1 MLGGVRGGAA
11 PAGVGERVVMAIG
24 ELAPRIAGGEVSP
37 VEVTRATLEAIE
49 ALEPSLNAF
58 IRVEPEAA
66 LAAARAAEAEVQAGR
81 YRGPLHGIP
90 VGIKDN
96 LAVAGRPTTNASR
109 AMVDHVTDYDAAA
122 VERLR
127 AAGAIVVGK
136 NNMHEWAKGGTCAGG
151 YFGAVH
157 NPWALDCIPGGSS
170 GGSAAAVSAGEVYAS
185 LGTDGMGSIRQP
197 AAMCGVVGYKPT
209 QGLVSRFGELPPT
222 SASHDHVGPIC
233 RTVADA
239 ALVLTAIARH
249 DPRDPASVRSEP
261 TDYAAGLD
269 GGVRGLRVGVPEN
282 YFFEK
287 LDPEVE
293 RAVRGAA
300 ETLAGLGATVRPVTL
315 PLIEYA
321 YLASGLITNEGSA
334 FHRPLVLGRP
344 EAYWDEDVR
353 YRLLAQELLLARH
366 VDLARRV
373 RNRVRAEFN
382 RAMEG
387 LDLLVVPA
395 TPVPAFAAD
404 ATTVACGE
412 RTLDLTAPGVAH
424 RVITG
429 LTSPFNATGTPVISL
444 PCGFHSTG
452 KPIGVQIVGRH
463 WEDAVVLRAAHAF
476 EQAAGVGYRVP
487 PVTRAALAV

>member
-1 MLGGVRGGAA
+1 M
-11 PAGVGERVVMAIG
+11 AGVSDLALLTIRD
-24 ELAPRIAGGEVSP
+24 LAPRIACREVSP
-37 VEVTRATLEAIE
+37 VEVTQATLDAIE

-58 IRVEPEAA
+58 IRVEPQAA
-66 LAAARAAEAEVQAGR
+66 LAAARAAEAEVGAGH

-96 LAVAGRPTTNASR
+96 LAVAGWPTTNASW
-109 AMVDHVTDYDAAA
+109 AMADHVTDYDAAA

-151 YFGAVH
+151 HFGAVH

-197 AAMCGVVGYKPT
+197 SAMCGVVGYKPT

-239 ALVLTAIARH
+239 ALVLTAIAGH

-261 TDYAAGLD
+261 CDYAAALD
-269 GGVRGLRVGVPEN
+269 GGLRGLRVGVPEN
-282 YFFEK
+282 YFFDD

-300 ETLAGLGATVRPVTL
+300 ETLAGLGAEVRPVTL
-315 PLIEYA
+315 PLVEYA

-334 FHRPLVLGRP
+334 FHRSLVLGRP
-344 EAYWDEDVR
+344 EAYWDQDVR
-353 YRLLAQELLLARH
+353 YRVLAQEFLLARH

-373 RNRVRAEFN
+373 RNRVREEFN
-382 RAMEG
+382 RAMAD
-387 LDLLVVPA
+387 LDLLVAPV
-395 TPVPAFAAD
+395 TPIPAFPAD
-404 ATTVACGE
+404 ATEVACGD
-412 RTLDLTAPGVAH
+412 RTLDLTASAVAH

-429 LTSPFNATGTPVISL
+429 LTSPFNTTGSPVVSL
-444 PCGFHSTG
+444 PCAFHSTG
-452 KPIGVQIVGRH
+452 KPIGAQIGGRH
-463 WEDAVVLRAAHAF
+463 WQDALVLRAAHAF

-487 PVTRAALAV
+487 PVTRTLQAV